1 MEGASAASPVQISP
15 GRRVQVSIRGDRGSC
30 PPALNPLWE
39 EDPEKPS
46 GLTCRAGSAAE
57 PILSMGLSA
66 STPSGLSHPGFV
78 SHVSP
83 CVFSPHSVNR
93 CGHLGRTTVDGEA
106 QPMPTEALSRGGPG
120 CPAGL
125 SCHSSLGPPKAVWG
139 RQAGEL
145 VIIVIIYCYYFYFF
159 SVSGSADPQMLL
171 MEIRPV
177 YMLILS
183 PLTSGL
189 LFS

>member
-1 MEGASAASPVQISP
+1 
-15 GRRVQVSIRGDRGSC
+15 
-30 PPALNPLWE
+30 
-39 EDPEKPS
+39 
-46 GLTCRAGSAAE
+46 
-57 PILSMGLSA
+57 
-66 STPSGLSHPGFV
+66 
-78 SHVSP
+78 
-83 CVFSPHSVNR
+83 
-93 CGHLGRTTVDGEA
+93 
-106 QPMPTEALSRGGPG
+106 MPTEALSRGGPG